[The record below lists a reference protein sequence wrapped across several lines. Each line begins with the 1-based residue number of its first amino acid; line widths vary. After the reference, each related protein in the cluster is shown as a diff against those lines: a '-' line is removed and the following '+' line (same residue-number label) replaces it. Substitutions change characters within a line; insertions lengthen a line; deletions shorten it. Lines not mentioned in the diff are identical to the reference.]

1 MYRPKACLV
10 IQNIIDM
17 TLVEGHGVSK
27 SYSQHAEYNFGT
39 SRFPYNKK
47 LDDDAISH
55 KSTSYY
61 KNVIPSIF
69 QSFDSLYVWAYSSA
83 WFQMSNA
90 LSARKWQ

>member
-55 KSTSYY
+55 KSTSSNL
-61 KNVIPSIF
+61 KTTN
-69 QSFDSLYVWAYSSA
+69 QAFDLRNYATTPDKTYT
-83 WFQMSNA
+83 
-90 LSARKWQ
+90 K